1 MIIIKVFKYKVGER
15 IFVNSKAKKGMPNY
29 VGREGIVADQIEDSV
44 QFDYNVEFNS
54 SNFGKFR
61 EDELTDD
68 MQSINQAEES
78 AHSDKDLH
86 RTILDEIHDTYKRKN
101 ADYGNSFGDQ
111 YNEYGL
117 LSALIR
123 FDDKIRRLKQLNK
136 NEAQVKDESIRDST
150 LDLAKYAIMTVMEL
164 DKNKGV

>member
-1 MIIIKVFKYKVGER
+1 MIVIKVFKYKVGER

-29 VGREGIVADQIEDSV
+29 VGREGTISECVDNSLQY
-44 QFDYNVEFNS
+44 DYVVLFNPG
-54 SNFGKFR
+54 NFGKFR

-68 MQSINQAEES
+68 MQSINQDEES

-150 LDLAKYAIMTVMEL
+150 LDLANYAIMTVMEL
-164 DKNKGV
+164 DKNKSE